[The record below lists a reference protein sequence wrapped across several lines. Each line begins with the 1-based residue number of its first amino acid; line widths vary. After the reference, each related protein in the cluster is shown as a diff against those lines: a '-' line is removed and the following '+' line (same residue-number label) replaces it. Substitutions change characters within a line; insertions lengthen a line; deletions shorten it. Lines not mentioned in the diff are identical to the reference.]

1 MRETA
6 GPTANPTGSM
16 PPETPAAIL
25 AAVRRMRPLVHNI
38 TNAVVMNSTANGLLA
53 IGASPVMAHA
63 PEEVAE
69 VVAIASALVV
79 NLGTLTR
86 EQVAAMEI
94 AVEVARQRGV
104 PWVLDPVGVGVTA
117 LRRSTAERL
126 LRAAP
131 AVVRGNAS
139 EIATLAGLG
148 ASGRGVDSTEDG
160 SSAGHEAARQLARR
174 LGAVVAVT
182 GPVDCV
188 TDGRR
193 DVLVRNGHPMMAAIT
208 GTGCLAT
215 ALVGATLGTGAAALP
230 AAAAAL
236 VVLGLAGEQAAAGD
250 VGPGTMQVCLVDRLA
265 ALTPDEV
272 EAGQRIA

>member
-1 MRETA
+1 MPETA
-6 GPTANPTGSM
+6 SPPGATR
-16 PPETPAAIL
+16 PETPAAIL
-25 AAVRRMRPLVHNI
+25 AAIRRMRPLVHNI

-63 PEEVAE
+63 PEEMAE

-86 EQVAAMEI
+86 EQVCAMEI
-94 AVEVARQRGV
+94 AVEVARQRGL
-104 PWVLDPVGVGVTA
+104 PWVLDPVGVSVTA

-131 AVVRGNAS
+131 AVLRGNAS

-148 ASGRGVDSTEDG
+148 ASGRGVDSTQDAAC
-160 SSAGHEAARQLARR
+160 AGHEAARQLARR

-182 GPVDCV
+182 GPVDCI
-188 TDGRR
+188 TDGQRS
-193 DVLVRNGHPMMAAIT
+193 VLVHNGHPMMANIT

-215 ALVGATLGTGAAALP
+215 ALVGAALGTGAAPLN

-236 VVLGLAGEQAAAGD
+236 VVLGLAGEQAAKGQ
-250 VGPGTMQVCLVDRLA
+250 VGPGTMQVRLYDRLA

-272 EAGQRIA
+272 GAGQRIA